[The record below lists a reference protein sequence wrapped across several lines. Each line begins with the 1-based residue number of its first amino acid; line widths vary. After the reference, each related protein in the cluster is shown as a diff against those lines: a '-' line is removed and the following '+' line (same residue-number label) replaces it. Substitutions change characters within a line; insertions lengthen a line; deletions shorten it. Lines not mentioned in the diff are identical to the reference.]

1 VLASEKINKQFSKKS
16 LIITEH
22 LTWTGRRI
30 TLNDDTNE
38 DKDDRNQLTS
48 DVNS

>member
-1 VLASEKINKQFSKKS
+1 VKIF
-16 LIITEH
+16 IIEH
-22 LTWTGRRI
+22 FTWAGRRI

-38 DKDDRNQLTS
+38 DKDEMNQLTS